1 MKKFLLHLFSFL
13 MLLLLFYGFLWG
25 RYIIKANNFDF
36 KLAKEKTIL
45 VIGDSQTQAAVDDEM
60 LKNVQNISMS
70 HDGYFTMLTRLR
82 LYVEANPQIDTVL
95 IALSPHTLAPHKDEF
110 YANFGYMGE
119 STKFYLPFFS
129 FSEWTFMIKHDAAD
143 VLSYLVTPISF
154 YWDVNDEYREKN
166 YGFFEV
172 VDESHLEEDVK
183 EGATRLKTFAADSEE
198 LAKEDSQL
206 ASFANTITRAQ
217 LRELKQY
224 CDAKKIKLI
233 GLNTPVYQAEHY
245 LNIKNFNHL
254 MSEEFQDIELWDYM
268 DLEIADSCRR
278 DVNHLNRN
286 GATLFS
292 KILAE
297 RLSQ

>member
-1 MKKFLLHLFSFL
+1 
-13 MLLLLFYGFLWG
+13 
-25 RYIIKANNFDF
+25 
-36 KLAKEKTIL
+36 
-45 VIGDSQTQAAVDDEM
+45 
-60 LKNVQNISMS
+60 
-70 HDGYFTMLTRLR
+70 
-82 LYVEANPQIDTVL
+82 
-95 IALSPHTLAPHKDEF
+95 
-110 YANFGYMGE
+110 
-119 STKFYLPFFS
+119 
-129 FSEWTFMIKHDAAD
+129 MIKHDAAD

-206 ASFANTITRAQ
+206 ASFSNTITRAQ

-297 RLSQ
+297 RLLQ